1 MADNYEVTIRLTGQN
16 QMSGAVNAANRDID
30 RLATNTRTAG
40 QASTTMGTN
49 FESGMARVRTA
60 ITGAASILAATKL
73 AEIAGEMVD
82 LGQDV
87 ETASNTFEA
96 LTGGATEAESALS
109 ALRTA
114 TGGVVD
120 DLTLMQGANK
130 FLLMGLASSTEE
142 ATKLATAATV
152 MGRAMNMDAK
162 TALSDFA
169 ALLANQSIPR
179 LDNFGISSDNVRRR
193 LEELKAAG
201 MGAQEAFASAVLAEY
216 EQNLNRLGDSVDANI
231 SNIDVL
237 RVGFE
242 NLTQDIASGVYN
254 IVNEAAG
261 TLNMI
266 IALADAV
273 RNQGGEDTQ
282 YNADINRALAE
293 NSGGVFLDYDV
304 DSLNAAARRADEL
317 LFARRRMRANAERE
331 NNLMLQAERDF
342 NARMEA
348 EAQRAAARQQQ
359 IADIATGAFQD
370 TYSAMERITSRPRGG
385 AGESLFYTPEELSQV
400 QSHLEAI
407 EQQYAG
413 LQSLAAQGLISE
425 AELEGF
431 GALRDQT
438 ADWADEVERGVA
450 AFERMTL
457 AQALGEGGGG
467 MVGEVLDDVLERLK
481 AAGVDEETLGE
492 YTDTFNLASG
502 RMTEASLTYRD
513 QVVPLLEDIANQ
525 YGPEAAAEAAS
536 KLADGMARMRTRGDS
551 SLATGW
557 TGYHY
562 FAGDTNALLPI
573 DFDPL
578 EQLTAQMDLS
588 SLGTAAT
595 NVQTMADNAPTVS
608 GSMSDAATNAAN
620 FETSISNAA
629 SILEGIAGTVNE
641 VTLKLNVIDPAG
653 LLKLLNLEGLLSLM
667 GGATRDNG
675 GLVPGQTLRAGRTA
689 ATT

>member
-1 MADNYEVTIRLTGQN
+1 MSDYQVTIRLSGQN

-30 RLATNTRTAG
+30 RLAANTRTAG
-40 QASTTMGTN
+40 TNSQTMGSN
-49 FESGMARVRTA
+49 FETAMGKVRTA
-60 ITGAASILAATKL
+60 ITGAVGILAASQL
-73 AEIAGEMVD
+73 AQIAGEMVD

-87 ETASNTFEA
+87 TTASNTFTA
-96 LTGGATEAESALS
+96 LTGGADEAERALS
-109 ALRTA
+109 DLRTA

-130 FLLMGLASSTEE
+130 LLLMGLAGSTTE
-142 ATKLATAATV
+142 ATKLATAATT

-201 MGAQEAFASAVLAEY
+201 MGAQEAFTAAVLAEY
-216 EQNLNRLGDSVDANI
+216 EANLDKLGDSIEQNI
-231 SNIDVL
+231 SQIDVL
-237 RVGFE
+237 RVRVE
-242 NLTQDIASGVYN
+242 NLAQGIAAGVYN

-261 TLNMI
+261 TVNMI
-266 IALADAV
+266 IALAEAV
-273 RNQGGEDTQ
+273 RQQGGEDTQ

-304 DSLNAAARRADEL
+304 DSLNAARRQANEV
-317 LFARRRMRANAERE
+317 LFARQRMRANAERE
-331 NNLMLQAERDF
+331 NELMLTAERDF

-348 EAQRAAARQQQ
+348 EARAAAERQQQ
-359 IADIATGAFQD
+359 IAAIATGAFND
-370 TYSAMERITSRPRGG
+370 TYSAIERITSRPRGG
-385 AGESLFYTPEELSQV
+385 TGDTLFYTPEELASV
-400 QSHLEAI
+400 QTHLEAI

-413 LQSLAAQGLISE
+413 LQSLAEQGLISDS
-425 AELEGF
+425 ELESF
-431 GALRDQT
+431 GALRDET
-438 ADWADEVERGVA
+438 SGWADEVERGVA

-467 MVGEVLDDVLERLK
+467 MVGEILDDVLERLK
-481 AAGVDEETLGE
+481 AAGVDEETLAE
-492 YTDTFNLASG
+492 YTDTFNLSSG
-502 RMTEASLTYRD
+502 RVTEASLIYRD

-525 YGPEAAAEAAS
+525 YGPEAAAEAAT

-653 LLKLLNLEGLLSLM
+653 LLKLLNLEGLLSLV

-675 GLVPGQTLRAGRTA
+675 GLVPGATLRAGRTA